1 MLSHLVSMINGM
13 QQALAGYM
21 YVRCGC
27 WLLLLSREK
36 DKCLVVITP
45 AVSTLT
51 SPVLCSI
58 CLCGSDLRAAI
69 GCSMSK
75 AEKRLVLFLPEIKK
89 SQPSFST
96 F

>member
-13 QQALAGYM
+13 QQEQF
-21 YVRCGC
+21 
-27 WLLLLSREK
+27 WLDICTMWLLLSREK
-36 DKCLVVITP
+36 DKWLVVIKP

-75 AEKRLVLFLPEIKK
+75 AEKRLVLLRPDA
-89 SQPSFST
+89 
-96 F
+96 